1 MKINSVNFSNPV
13 QNIYK
18 KTQMIEEKHTS
29 NFQNKDSIEISDIGK
44 SLSEMSMNGESINFE
59 RVNDI
64 KSKIETGTY
73 YVDSRELAKKIISG
87 LNNEKSQL

>member
-18 KTQMIEEKHTS
+18 KTQIIEEKPTN
-29 NFQNKDSIEISDIGK
+29 NFQNKDSIEISDVAK
-44 SLSEMSMNGESINFE
+44 SLSQISMNNENINLE

-64 KSKIETGTY
+64 KNKIETGTY
-73 YVDSRELAKKIISG
+73 SVDSRELAKKIISG
-87 LNNEKSQL
+87 LNNEKSKL